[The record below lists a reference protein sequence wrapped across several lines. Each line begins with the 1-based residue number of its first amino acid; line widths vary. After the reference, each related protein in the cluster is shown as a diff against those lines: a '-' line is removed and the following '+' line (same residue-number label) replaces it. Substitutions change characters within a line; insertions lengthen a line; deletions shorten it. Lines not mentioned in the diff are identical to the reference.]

1 MDYEELIDLLLDS
14 VQIIGIFLAIVV
26 GLVVS
31 KILNMKTEQN
41 ELKDNI
47 EDINKE
53 LEIYNVRLSKK
64 KEENLNYYK
73 ESVIYDLIDCIFE
86 NKQIKYTNDTPYIS
100 IEEKQDFTEWVKKYI
115 NEIVREILDKNNNPD
130 NTKIIISKEEIKKK
144 KNIKPDS
151 LEEIIIDELYF
162 KAGVR

>member
-1 MDYEELIDLLLDS
+1 MEYQELIDLLLDS
-14 VQIIGIFLAIVV
+14 AQIIGIFLAIVV

-47 EDINKE
+47 EDIDKE
-53 LEIYNVRLSKK
+53 LEIYNARLLKK

-73 ESVIYDLIDCIFE
+73 ESKIYDLIDYIFE
-86 NKQIKYTNDTPYIS
+86 NKQIKYTDDTPYIS
-100 IEEKQDFTEWVKKYI
+100 IEEKQDFAEWVKKYI
-115 NEIVREILDKNNNPD
+115 KEIIGDILDKKNNPD
-130 NTKIIISKEEIKKK
+130 NKKILILKEELKKK
-144 KNIKPDS
+144 KNIKPNS
-151 LEEIIIDELYF
+151 LEEIIIDELYY

>member
-64 KEENLNYYK
+64 KEENQEKL
-73 ESVIYDLIDCIFE
+73 LI
-86 NKQIKYTNDTPYIS
+86 
-100 IEEKQDFTEWVKKYI
+100 
-115 NEIVREILDKNNNPD
+115 
-130 NTKIIISKEEIKKK
+130 KIITRTIPK
-144 KNIKPDS
+144 
-151 LEEIIIDELYF
+151 
-162 KAGVR
+162 

>member
-73 ESVIYDLIDCIFE
+73 ESVIYDLIDCIIE